1 MADAVREAIAESGP
15 KMGDKVGAL
24 RGKLTSVKD
33 HVATVHNFG
42 KQVPM
47 SEKAVDSFYDLAV
60 NATNRLQKSIG
71 LPSGPIT
78 AAPTPPPTPP
88 PPPPAPAGPAA
99 PPAPALAAPAPALAA
114 QPPPAVFE

>member
-60 NATNRLQKSIG
+60 EATNRLQKSIG
-71 LPSGPIT
+71 LPEGPIT

-88 PPPPAPAGPAA
+88 PAPPPPPAPAAPSPA
-99 PPAPALAAPAPALAA
+99 AAPAPAL
-114 QPPPAVFE
+114 PPLPVFEGGR